1 MVDNVLDNVD
11 LDDIHV
17 YMVKMPGSVREAVT
31 PSFCGYTIYINQ
43 DLSYE
48 QRQKAFVHALKH
60 IQNRDFEKSDVQAI
74 EAEAHR

>member
-17 YMVKMPGSVREAVT
+17 YMVKMPDSIREAVT